1 MIGKILERYCMGLR
15 GIIAILTM
23 ALAIP
28 VAAQVLA
35 RYTGIIPV
43 YLWTE
48 ELATFI
54 FVWVVMIGSMI
65 AVWDGTHFTVL
76 VIPDAQSPL
85 GALIQSGFVLILLIL
100 FGAIFAWYGIEY
112 TRFGALQHSVMM
124 NANMALT
131 HVSVP
136 IAGATWAVFATYR
149 LAEAVA
155 AYRIARSAAA

>member
-1 MIGKILERYCMGLR
+1 MIGKILERFCLGLR
-15 GIIAILTM
+15 VIIGILTM

-65 AVWDGTHFTVL
+65 AVWDGTHFAVL
-76 VIPDAQSPL
+76 VIPDATSPL
-85 GALIQSGFVLILLIL
+85 GTLIQNGFVFVLLII
-100 FGAIFAWYGIEY
+100 FGAIFAIYGIEY
-112 TRFGALQHSVMM
+112 TKFGAIQHSVMM

-136 IAGATWAVFATYR
+136 IAGAAWAIFATYR
-149 LAEAVA
+149 LAQAVA
-155 AYRIARSAAA
+155 TYRDARSAAQ